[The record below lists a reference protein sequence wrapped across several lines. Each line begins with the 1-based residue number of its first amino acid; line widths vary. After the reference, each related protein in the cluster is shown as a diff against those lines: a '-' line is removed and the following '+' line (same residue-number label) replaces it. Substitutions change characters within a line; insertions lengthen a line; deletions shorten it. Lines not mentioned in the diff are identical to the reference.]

1 LILLGALASAGLWL
15 FWLRPAAKSEQKRK
29 APASA
34 SAAASLPSS
43 EVLPGAPVYPP
54 VPAKTSA
61 PVTATTLSAAPSSSA
76 PKAASPCQTAIFR
89 AVSGDCELAQRAF
102 ARCESDSP
110 YRASATR
117 AVTGLCAR

>member
-43 EVLPGAPVYPP
+43 EVLPGAPVYP
-54 VPAKTSA
+54 